1 MLDKRLAKA
10 ITDKLDT
17 PARRATFIKAFKDV
31 FGFPPDIASMLDA
44 GGLISANGEQWS
56 LTYSAFKQ
64 ADQLV
69 LHRANALGGM
79 QELIID
85 SIEDFARA
93 VYMEPS
99 P

>member
-31 FGFPPDIASMLDA
+31 FGFPPDIASMLDDN
-44 GGLISANGEQWS
+44 GMISANGEQWS
-56 LTYSAFKQ
+56 LAYSAFKQ

-69 LHRANALGGM
+69 LHRANR
-79 QELIID
+79 ELIID